1 MLIQG
6 YKHARLM
13 DESEACLA
21 AAARAGPSD
30 DMIFAGRILDH
41 PTSYRTWESEHDRL
55 LRNVSVHN
63 RLAPQMGA
71 LRSATFSLIHRTALF
86 EYIRDRGVT
95 GQKRRRLFALFHGAR
110 DYSNSVIAEHASFI
124 RSRSSQI
131 CLDHLAEQLMR
142 DAAFDEPMQLYG
154 EWYADYFRVF
164 CDVGLAETEEEKL
177 ALAPVEALKPL
188 LKHRLAEARDS
199 ILALPQVP
207 STVWREVEI
216 RRATGET
223 QKLRRLSVEQ
233 TLDSHG
239 LEDTGKWRAPRR
251 SRKGPRG

>member
-1 MLIQG
+1 MLQG
-6 YKHARLM
+6 YKHSRLM
-13 DESEACLA
+13 EESESCLA
-21 AAARAGPSD
+21 TLARAGPPD
-30 DMIFAGRILDH
+30 DMVLASRIIEH
-41 PTSYRTWESEHDRL
+41 PMSYRTWESEHSRL
-55 LRNVSVHN
+55 LRNVSSHS

-71 LRSATFSLIHRTALF
+71 LRSATFSLIHRKALF
-86 EYIRDRGVT
+86 EYLREKAVIGA
-95 GQKRRRLFALFHGAR
+95 KRRRLFALFYGTR
-110 DYSNSVIAEHASFI
+110 DYSNSVIAEHASFV
-124 RSRSSQI
+124 RCRSSFL

-142 DAAFDEPMQLYG
+142 DAAFEEPMQLYA

-164 CDVGLAETEEEKL
+164 CDVALAETEEEKL

-188 LKHRLAEARDS
+188 LKYRLREARDS
-199 ILALPQVP
+199 ILALPKVP

-233 TLDSHG
+233 SLDSRG

-251 SRKGPRG
+251 K